1 MSIYRIGEKL
11 EANMDGIWL
20 DFRDNTFL
28 FMIKDRLWSK
38 GERKAAKKN
47 DVVIQFVQKG
57 ILDLFLVSIEDCFE
71 CSDIPFCMKEADEV
85 LIHSLDGNEDYGFA
99 VVLLEEDGTVD
110 YVREG
115 MFSHVDSLTL
125 KAKLKERLEQ
135 DYNTEDFDHA
145 YEKNSMRYE
154 PYELET
160 FALFKE
166 VIRK

>member
-1 MSIYRIGEKL
+1 MSIYRIGEKV
-11 EANMDGIWL
+11 AADADGIWL
-20 DFRDNTFL
+20 DFRGNTFL

-47 DVVIQFVQKG
+47 DVVIQFVEKG

-71 CSDIPFCMKEADEV
+71 CSDIPFCMKEADGV
-85 LIHSLDGNEDYGFA
+85 LVASLDGEMDYGFEI
-99 VVLLEEDGTVD
+99 VLLEEDGTVD

-115 MFSHVDSLTL
+115 MFSHANSIILKQKL
-125 KAKLKERLEQ
+125 KARLSQ
-135 DYNTEDFDHA
+135 DYSSKDFDHA

-154 PYELET
+154 PYELEP

-166 VIRK
+166 VVKK

>member
-1 MSIYRIGEKL
+1 MSIYKIGEKVN
-11 EANMDGIWL
+11 ADADGIWL
-20 DFRDNTFL
+20 DFRNNTFL

-47 DVVIQFVQKG
+47 DVVIQFVEKG
-57 ILDLFLVSIEDCFE
+57 ILDLFLIAIDDCLE
-71 CSDIPFCMKEADEV
+71 CSDIPFCMKEADDELV
-85 LIHSLDGNEDYGFA
+85 GSLDGDKDYGFE

-115 MFSHVDSLTL
+115 MFSHGNSTVL
-125 KAKLKERLEQ
+125 KAKLKERLTQ
-135 DYNTEDFDHA
+135 DYSIADFDHA

-154 PYELET
+154 PYEFET

-166 VIRK
+166 VVKK

>member
-1 MSIYRIGEKL
+1 MSIYRIGEKT
-11 EANMDGIWL
+11 EADADGIWL

-85 LIHSLDGNEDYGFA
+85 LIHSLDGNEDYGFE

-135 DYNTEDFDHA
+135 DYSTADFDHA
-145 YEKNSMRYE
+145 YEKNRMRYE

-160 FALFKE
+160 FAIFKE